1 MSQLYARPFHD
12 HQEIIVNRT
21 VLLALVCTT
30 AALAAP
36 LQAQATFKFNSGN
49 VDGRMAMASRPARVG
64 IGEIEAADDFILT
77 HRTRITSASFIG
89 LVPLGGLP
97 DVSIL
102 NVEIYRVFPGDS
114 RNPPSGNVPTRVNSP
129 GDVAFETRGSGS
141 GELTYTTTVLNPN
154 FTAANSVINT
164 LRLNGGS
171 SGPVTGL
178 EVLFT
183 VNFSSP
189 FDLDPDHYFF
199 VPQVALGSGEF
210 FWLSSIRPIVPPGT
224 VFSPDLQAWMR
235 NADLDPD
242 WLRVGTD
249 IIGGNPAPTF
259 NGAFT
264 LEGVEADVVP
274 EPAAIALLGG
284 GLLALAV
291 TARRRRT
298 LTV

>member
-1 MSQLYARPFHD
+1 MSQLYACPIHV
-12 HQEIIVNRT
+12 HQEITVNRT
-21 VLLALVCTT
+21 ALLALVCTT
-30 AALAAP
+30 AALAVP
-36 LQAQATFKFNSGN
+36 LHAQATFKFNSGN
-49 VDGRMAMASRPARVG
+49 VDGRMAMASRPERSG
-64 IGEIEAADDFILT
+64 IAEIEAADDFVLT

-89 LVPLGGLP
+89 IVPLGGLP

-129 GDVAFETRGSGS
+129 GDTAFQTRESGNN
-141 GELTYTTTVLNPN
+141 ELTYTTTVLNPN
-154 FTAANSVINT
+154 YTAANSVINT

-224 VFSPDLQAWMR
+224 SFTPDLQAWMR

-274 EPAAIALLGG
+274 EPASIALLAG
-284 GLLALAV
+284 GLLALGI

>member
-1 MSQLYARPFHD
+1 MSQLYACPVHV
-12 HQEIIVNRT
+12 HQEITMKRSA
-21 VLLALVCTT
+21 LLALVCTT
-30 AALAAP
+30 VALAAP
-36 LQAQATFKFNSGN
+36 SHAQATFRFNSGN
-49 VDGRMAMASRPARVG
+49 VDGRMAMASRPERAG
-64 IGEIEAADDFILT
+64 IAEIEAADDFILT

-102 NVEIYRVFPGDS
+102 NVEIYKVFPGDS

-129 GDVAFETRGSGS
+129 ADVAFQTRESGNN
-141 GELTYTTTVLNPN
+141 ELTYTTTVLNPN
-154 FTAANSVINT
+154 FTAQNSVLNT

-224 VFSPDLQAWMR
+224 SFAPDLQAWMR

-274 EPAAIALLGG
+274 EPASVALLAG
-284 GLLALAV
+284 GLLALGI
-291 TARRRRT
+291 TARRRRA
-298 LTV
+298 LMV

>member
-1 MSQLYARPFHD
+1 MSQLYACPIYVR
-12 HQEIIVNRT
+12 QEIIVNRT
-21 VLLALVCTT
+21 ALLALVCTT

-36 LQAQATFKFNSGN
+36 VHAQATFQFNSGN
-49 VDGRMAMASRPARVG
+49 VDGRMAMASRPERTG

-77 HRTRITSASFIG
+77 HHTRITSASFIG
-89 LVPLGGLP
+89 IVPLGGLP

-129 GDVAFETRGSGS
+129 GDNAFQTRGSGS
-141 GELTYTTTVLNPN
+141 SELTYTTTVLNPN

-171 SGPVTGL
+171 SGPATGA

-183 VNFSSP
+183 VNFTSP
-189 FDLDPDHYFF
+189 FELDADHYFF

-224 VFSPDLQAWMR
+224 AFSPDLQAWMR

-249 IIGGNPAPTF
+249 IIGGTPAPTF

-264 LEGVEADVVP
+264 LTGVESDVVP
-274 EPAAIALLGG
+274 EPASIALFAG
-284 GLLALAV
+284 GLLTLAV
-291 TARRRRT
+291 TARRRRIGT
-298 LTV
+298 S